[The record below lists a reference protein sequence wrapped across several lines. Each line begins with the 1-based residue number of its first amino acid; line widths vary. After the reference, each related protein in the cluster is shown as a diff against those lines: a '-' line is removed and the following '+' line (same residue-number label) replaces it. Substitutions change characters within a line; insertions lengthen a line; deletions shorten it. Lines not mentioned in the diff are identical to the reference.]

1 MGKSASG
8 KDAIYRRMIAERVGN
23 LKGIV
28 PYTTRPKRI
37 KEEDGRDYFFVSEEK
52 MTEME
57 AAGKIIERRAY
68 NVVGGVWYYFTADDG
83 QIDLDSGSYLIIGT
97 LEAYIKFREYF
108 GADKLVPLY
117 VEVEDGERL
126 SRALRREMKQP
137 RPAYEEMC
145 RRFLADSADFS
156 EEKLEAAGITRRFSN
171 TGTLEECFSE
181 ICAAVISEA

>member
-8 KDAIYRRMIAERVGN
+8 KDAIYRRMISEGVGG

-37 KEEDGRDYFFVSEEK
+37 KETDGKEYFFVSEEK
-52 MTEME
+52 MREME
-57 AAGKIIERRAY
+57 EAGRIIERRAY

-83 QIDLDSGSYLIIGT
+83 QIDLGEGSYLIIGT
-97 LEAYIKFREYF
+97 LEAYLKFRDYF
-108 GADKLVPLY
+108 GQDKVVPLY

-126 SRALRREMKQP
+126 SRALRREMKQQV
-137 RPAYEEMC
+137 PAYEEMC

-156 EEKLEAAGITRRFSN
+156 EEKLLAAGIVRRFSN
-171 TGTLEECFSE
+171 TGTLEECYSGISSAVLSE
-181 ICAAVISEA
+181 L